1 MLFGC
6 SAPLI
11 STMTAQASALCIAA
25 LLYAGAALGLL
36 FIHIVKG
43 RSSDEASI
51 QKEDWPA
58 LIVLTLVGG
67 AVGPLAL
74 VMGLAR
80 LPAASSSLLLNLET
94 LFTVAIAVLI
104 GREHLGRRG
113 LASAALTLAGALVLS
128 GGSLTGTSW
137 PGVALIAVATLAWGI
152 DNNLSQR
159 LSLRDPMH
167 IALIKASGASLLMLV
182 LAAVLG
188 EPFPS
193 AGLMVGLLV
202 IGALGYGLS
211 LWLDLLALRDLGA
224 AREAVIFATA
234 PFVGALFSLLV
245 LRDALTLNLAGA
257 AALMA
262 LGVALLLRERHSH
275 LHHHLALSHNHRHCH
290 DPAHRDDHHDHS
302 HGSEDPPAVSDWHA
316 HEHRHEPLR
325 HEHPHVSDAHH
336 RHPH

>member
-1 MLFGC
+1 
-6 SAPLI
+6 
-11 STMTAQASALCIAA
+11 
-25 LLYAGAALGLL
+25 
-36 FIHIVKG
+36 
-43 RSSDEASI
+43 
-51 QKEDWPA
+51 
-58 LIVLTLVGG
+58 
-67 AVGPLAL
+67 
-74 VMGLAR
+74 
-80 LPAASSSLLLNLET
+80 
-94 LFTVAIAVLI
+94 
-104 GREHLGRRG
+104 
-113 LASAALTLAGALVLS
+113 
-128 GGSLTGTSW
+128 
-137 PGVALIAVATLAWGI
+137 LIAVATLAWGI

-302 HGSEDPPAVSDWHA
+302 HGSEDSPAVSDWHA